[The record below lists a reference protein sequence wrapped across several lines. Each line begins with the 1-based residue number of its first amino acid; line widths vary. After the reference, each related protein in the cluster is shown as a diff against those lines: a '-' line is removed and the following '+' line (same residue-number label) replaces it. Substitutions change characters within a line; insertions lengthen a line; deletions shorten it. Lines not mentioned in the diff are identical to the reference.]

1 MAVPGKAGR
10 IVAGVIVVA
19 VIAAGVIMGFDPF
32 GSNVPEGVDTDATEV
47 RSVTMSGENYEV
59 VDYNDVLYELAPEN
73 AEVFVLEDGVTR
85 QFISTYSARSGIQT
99 VRSSSEKL
107 KTACRAL
114 PPRRRSTHR
123 IAGSP

>member
-10 IVAGVIVVA
+10 VIAGIIVVA
-19 VIAAGVIMGFDPF
+19 VIAAGVVMGFDPF

-47 RSVTMSGENYEV
+47 RSVTMSGENNEV

-85 QFISTYSARSGIQT
+85 QFISRDRNTLWIT
-99 VRSSSEKL
+99 ED
-107 KTACRAL
+107 TAERIGVGDAETESPRA
-114 PPRRRSTHR
+114 PAPRR
-123 IAGSP
+123 P

>member
-85 QFISTYSARSGIQT
+85 QFISRDRNTLWIT
-99 VRSSSEKL
+99 ED
-107 KTACRAL
+107 TAE
-114 PPRRRSTHR
+114 R
-123 IAGSP
+123 IGVGDAETE